1 MAKRLWQTENR
12 NIREIC
18 RTSPPFS
25 VMPSGIYFM
34 LSEKTNCRRSAVG
47 PLASTSSACRKA
59 SLRMSVS
66 PIAFANNS
74 APDKGPASHNRY
86 SRKLAPRCAI
96 QTLDHRRDAGALW
109 ASAFALAAAPPGFA
123 PAPALAFAPA
133 APPPG
138 AAFPCVVK
146 ASSNP
151 TSRST
156 LRGCCRLGSL
166 ALVTGACPTGGM
178 GGDVTGA
185 C

>member
-1 MAKRLWQTENR
+1 VRAVPGKDA
-12 NIREIC
+12 
-18 RTSPPFS
+18 
-25 VMPSGIYFM
+25 
-34 LSEKTNCRRSAVG
+34 RSARMCQRGRRCRV
-47 PLASTSSACRKA
+47 PDCRDFALPDVASTAGPRSPSRIGVGAGAACGG
-59 SLRMSVS
+59 
-66 PIAFANNS
+66 S
-74 APDKGPASHNRY
+74 APHAHTGKRGRRRRVPDRRITGHNCY
-86 SRKLAPRCAI
+86 SRKLAPWCAI

-156 LRGCCRLGSL
+156 LRGCCRLGSAANL
-166 ALVTGACPTGGM
+166 A
-178 GGDVTGA
+178 
-185 C
+185 